1 MQSRAFSTAIRLLV
15 VAALL
20 SLSACGTKGA
30 LYLPQKPSPTQ
41 ATSS

>member
-1 MQSRAFSTAIRLLV
+1 MQSHALIYVIRLLAI
-15 VAALL
+15 AALL

-30 LYLPQKPSPTQ
+30 LYLPQKPTQTQ